1 MELTDAVETLTDM
14 LFDDPS
20 GDLEQLLDNL
30 AELHEQDDHE
40 EIADLTGIGD
50 PDIAALLLDSD
61 LSVEALLALA
71 CAPVLH
77 MLRRSGLETSQLQ
90 DDLGHLSDSLT
101 GAPLDLLIELADSLG
116 DADVLGAWT
125 ACWDN
130 LDDALAT
137 ADRLSLAQTLYANIE
152 QLADEL
158 RELVDDVSAQVDTP
172 AEPLER
178 LLA

>member
-1 MELTDAVETLTDM
+1 MELTDAVETLTEL
-14 LFDDPS
+14 LFDDAT
-20 GDLEQLLDNL
+20 GDLEELLDNL
-30 AELHEQDDHE
+30 EELQEQEDHE

-50 PDIAALLLDSD
+50 PDIASLLIDSG
-61 LSVEALLALA
+61 LSTDGLLALA

-77 MLRRSGLETSQLQ
+77 LLRRSGLDARQLK
-90 DDLGHLSDSLT
+90 DELGHLSSSLT
-101 GAPLDLLIELADSLG
+101 GAPLGMLIELADSLE
-116 DADVLGAWT
+116 DADVLEAWT
-125 ACWDN
+125 ACWES

-137 ADRLSLAQTLYANIE
+137 ADRLSLAQTLYANVE

-158 RELVDDVSAQVDTP
+158 RELVDDVSAQVDSP